1 MIEPSAIAHALAEKR
16 IVADES
22 QQRAI
27 DTLCALLK
35 GSRAEA
41 AQREHR
47 GVYCHGLP
55 GRGKSLIVDTIYALA
70 SCSKRRIHFHQF
82 IRDINRLVVQA
93 PRSDD
98 RLGDVSRAWLDGVDL
113 LYFDEF
119 HVHDIADAFLIGRF
133 LETAL
138 TSGTRI
144 VLTSNYAPRMLLPD
158 PEFHER
164 FEPTIARIERH
175 FDIIAFDGARDYREK
190 CVESTQPRY
199 FAPLDGTREALWT
212 VFAEYE
218 AQAAIHP
225 ADIEVAGR
233 SLPITAAGKQLV
245 WVDFDALC
253 GTPRSHLDYL
263 ALAERWRGV
272 ILDRLDTAM
281 LQRRDVL
288 QRFVWLID
296 ILYDRKHALFMASDR
311 PVRAALEGLDGAHDV
326 SRTTSRLAEMQS
338 HDYVTALE
346 RTHRTTDV
354 SSVSSAAP
362 VSGSSTITS

>member
-1 MIEPSAIAHALAEKR
+1 MIDPSAIAHALAQKE
-16 IVADES
+16 IVADDS

-27 DTLCALLK
+27 DTLCALLQ
-35 GSRAEA
+35 GTRADV

-55 GRGKSLIVDTIYALA
+55 GRGKSLIVDTLFALA
-70 SCSKRRIHFHQF
+70 PCPKRRVHFHQF

-138 TSGTRI
+138 ACGTRI
-144 VLTSNYAPRMLLPD
+144 VLTSNYAPRNLLPD

-175 FDIIAFDGARDYREK
+175 FDIVNFDGPRDYREN
-190 CVESTQPRY
+190 CVDSTQLRY
-199 FAPLDGTREALWT
+199 FSPLDGTREALWT
-212 VFAEYE
+212 IFAQYE

-225 ADIEVAGR
+225 TNVKVAAR
-233 SLPITAAGKQLV
+233 SLPVTAAGKQLV

-263 ALAERWRGV
+263 ALAERWRGL
-272 ILDRLDTAM
+272 ILDRVESAM

-296 ILYDRKHALFMASDR
+296 ILYDRKHALFIASDL
-311 PVRAALEGLDGAHDV
+311 PVRAALEGLEGAHDV

-338 HDYVTALE
+338 RAYAIELE
-346 RTHRTTDV
+346 PAHCVSTT
-354 SSVSSAAP
+354 SVAA
-362 VSGSSTITS
+362 G

>member
-1 MIEPSAIAHALAEKR
+1 MIDPSAIAHALAEKG

-27 DTLCALLK
+27 DALSALLD
-35 GSRAEA
+35 GNRADA
-41 AQREHR
+41 ARRAHR

-55 GRGKSLIVDTIYALA
+55 GRGKSLIVDTVYALA
-70 SCSKRRIHFHQF
+70 SCAKRRIHFHQF

-138 TSGTRI
+138 ACGTRI
-144 VLTSNYAPRMLLPD
+144 VLTSNYEPRRLLPD

-164 FEPTIARIERH
+164 FAPTIQRIEHH
-175 FDIIAFDGARDYREK
+175 FDIVAFDGARDYREQR
-190 CVESTQPRY
+190 VESTQLRY
-199 FAPLDGTREALWT
+199 FAPLDDTREALWT
-212 VFAEYE
+212 IFAGYE

-225 ADIEVAGR
+225 ADVEVAGR
-233 SLPITAAGKQLV
+233 SLPVTAAGKQLV

-272 ILDRLDTAM
+272 IVDRLDTAM
-281 LQRRDVL
+281 LRRRDVL

-296 ILYDRKHALFMASDR
+296 ILYDRKHALFIASDQ
-311 PVRAALEGLDGAHDV
+311 PVRAALDGLDGAHDV

-338 HDYVTALE
+338 DGYVIALE
-346 RTHRTTDV
+346 PAHRSTV
-354 SSVSSAAP
+354 SQE
-362 VSGSSTITS
+362 TIG

>member
-1 MIEPSAIAHALAEKR
+1 MIDPSAIAHALAKKG
-16 IVADES
+16 IVADDS
-22 QQRAI
+22 QQKAI
-27 DTLCALLK
+27 DALCALLH
-35 GSRAEA
+35 GGRTDA
-41 AQREHR
+41 ALREIR

-55 GRGKSLIVDTIYALA
+55 GRGKSLIVDTIFALA
-70 SCSKRRIHFHQF
+70 TCAKRRIHFHQF

-98 RLGDVSRAWLDGVDL
+98 RLGDVSRAWLDGIDL

-138 TSGTRI
+138 ACGTRI
-144 VLTSNYAPRMLLPD
+144 VLTSNYAPRNLLPD

-175 FDIIAFDGARDYREK
+175 FEVVTFDGPRDYREN
-190 CVESTQPRY
+190 CVDSTQLRY
-199 FAPLDGTREALWT
+199 FAPLDDTREALWT
-212 VFAEYE
+212 IFAEYE
-218 AQAAIHP
+218 TQAAIHP
-225 ADIEVAGR
+225 ADVEVAGR
-233 SLPITAAGKQLV
+233 SLPVTAAGKQLV

-253 GTPRSHLDYL
+253 GAPRSHLDYL

-272 ILDRLDTAM
+272 ILDRLETA
-281 LQRRDVL
+281 LLRRSDVL

-296 ILYDRKHALFMASDR
+296 ILYDRKHALFIASDQ
-311 PVRAALEGLDGAHDV
+311 PVRAALEGLEGAHDV

-338 HDYVTALE
+338 SAYAIELA
-346 RTHRTTDV
+346 RAHRV
-354 SSVSSAAP
+354 SACASPVAAE
-362 VSGSSTITS
+362 SFK

>member
-1 MIEPSAIAHALAEKR
+1 MIDPSAIAHAFAQKE
-16 IVADES
+16 IVADVS

-35 GSRAEA
+35 GSRADA

-55 GRGKSLIVDTIYALA
+55 GRGKSLIVDTLFALA
-70 SCSKRRIHFHQF
+70 PCAKRRIHFHQF

-138 TSGTRI
+138 ANGTRI
-144 VLTSNYAPRMLLPD
+144 VLTSNYAPRNLLPD

-175 FDIIAFDGARDYREK
+175 FDIVNFDGPRDYRQN
-190 CVESTQPRY
+190 CVDSTQLRY
-199 FAPLDGTREALWT
+199 FSPLDETREALWT
-212 VFAEYE
+212 IFAQYE

-225 ADIEVAGR
+225 VDVEVAGR
-233 SLPITAAGKQLV
+233 SLPVTAAGKQLV

-272 ILDRLDTAM
+272 ILDRVEAEM
-281 LQRRDVL
+281 FRRRDVL

-296 ILYDRKHALFMASDR
+296 ILYDRKHALFIASDH

-338 HDYVTALE
+338 STYAIKLE
-346 RTHRTTDV
+346 PAHR
-354 SSVSSAAP
+354 AATPP
-362 VSGSSTITS
+362 VAAS

>member
-1 MIEPSAIAHALAEKR
+1 MIDPSAIAHALAKQE
-16 IVADES
+16 IVADDS

-27 DTLCALLK
+27 DTLCALLQ
-35 GSRAEA
+35 GTRADA
-41 AQREHR
+41 AQRERR

-55 GRGKSLIVDTIYALA
+55 GRGKSLIVDTVFALA
-70 SCSKRRIHFHQF
+70 PCSKRRIHFHQF

-98 RLGDVSRAWLDGVDL
+98 RLGDVSRAWLDGIDL

-138 TSGTRI
+138 ACGTRI
-144 VLTSNYAPRMLLPD
+144 VLTSNYAPRNLLPD

-175 FDIIAFDGARDYREK
+175 FDIVNFDGRRDYREN
-190 CVESTQPRY
+190 CVDSTQRRY
-199 FAPLDGTREALWT
+199 FSPLDDTREALWT
-212 VFAEYE
+212 IFAQYE
-218 AQAAIHP
+218 AQAALHP
-225 ADIEVAGR
+225 ADVEVAGR
-233 SLPITAAGKQLV
+233 SLPVTAAGKQLL

-263 ALAERWRGV
+263 ALVERWRGV
-272 ILDRLDTAM
+272 ILDRVETAM

-338 HDYVTALE
+338 STYVADLE
-346 RTHRTTDV
+346 PAHRV
-354 SSVSSAAP
+354 ASSSAVAI
-362 VSGSSTITS
+362 G

>member
-1 MIEPSAIAHALAEKR
+1 MIEPSAIAHALAEKE

-27 DTLCALLK
+27 DALCALLH
-35 GSRAEA
+35 GERADA
-41 AQREHR
+41 AGREHR

-70 SCSKRRIHFHQF
+70 TCAKRRIHFHQF
-82 IRDINRLVVQA
+82 IRDINRLLVQA

-138 TSGTRI
+138 ACDTRI
-144 VLTSNYAPRMLLPD
+144 VLTSNYAPRNLLPD

-164 FEPTIARIERH
+164 FEPTIARIEHH
-175 FDIIAFDGARDYREK
+175 FDVVAFDGPRDYRENR
-190 CVESTQPRY
+190 VESTQLRY
-199 FAPLDGTREALWT
+199 FSPLDDTREALWT
-212 VFAEYE
+212 IFADYE

-225 ADIEVAGR
+225 ADVEVAGR
-233 SLPITAAGKQLV
+233 LLPVTAAGKQLV

-272 ILDRLDTAM
+272 ILDRLETAM
-281 LQRRDVL
+281 LQRSDVL

-296 ILYDRKHALFMASDR
+296 ILYDRKHALFIASDR
-311 PVRAALEGLDGAHDV
+311 PVRAALEGLDSAHDV

-338 HDYVTALE
+338 NAYVIELE
-346 RTHRTTDV
+346 RAHRA
-354 SSVSSAAP
+354 SASP
-362 VSGSSTITS
+362 VAAG

>member
-1 MIEPSAIAHALAEKR
+1 MIDSSAIAHALAEKE
-16 IVADES
+16 IVADDS

-27 DTLCALLK
+27 DALCALLHGK
-35 GSRAEA
+35 RSEA

-55 GRGKSLIVDTIYALA
+55 GRGKSLIVDTIFALA
-70 SCSKRRIHFHQF
+70 TCPKRRIHFHQF

-138 TSGTRI
+138 ESGTRI
-144 VLTSNYAPRMLLPD
+144 VLTSNYAPRRLLPD

-164 FEPTIARIERH
+164 FEPTIARIEHH
-175 FDIIAFDGARDYREK
+175 FDVVAFDGPRDYRENR
-190 CVESTQPRY
+190 VESTQLRY
-199 FAPLDGTREALWT
+199 FSPLDGTREALWT
-212 VFAEYE
+212 IFADYE

-225 ADIEVAGR
+225 ADVEVAGR
-233 SLPITAAGKQLV
+233 SLPVTAAGKQIV

-253 GTPRSHLDYL
+253 GTARSHLDYL
-263 ALAERWRGV
+263 ALTERWRGV
-272 ILDRLDTAM
+272 ILDRLETSM
-281 LQRRDVL
+281 LRRRDVL

-296 ILYDRKHALFMASDR
+296 ILYDRKHALFIASDL

-338 HDYVTALE
+338 SGYVIELE
-346 RTHRTTDV
+346 RAHRN
-354 SSVSSAAP
+354 SHPAAAAK
-362 VSGSSTITS
+362 

>member
-1 MIEPSAIAHALAEKR
+1 MIDPSAIAHALAKKA
-16 IVADES
+16 IVADDS

-27 DTLCALLK
+27 DTLCALLQ
-35 GSRAEA
+35 GSRSDA

-55 GRGKSLIVDTIYALA
+55 GRGKSLIVDTLFALA
-70 SCSKRRIHFHQF
+70 PCAKRRIHFHQF

-93 PRSDD
+93 PRSED

-138 TSGTRI
+138 ACGTRI
-144 VLTSNYAPRMLLPD
+144 VLTSNYAPRNLLPD

-175 FDIIAFDGARDYREK
+175 FDIVNFDGPRDYREN
-190 CVESTQPRY
+190 CVDSTQLRY
-199 FAPLDGTREALWT
+199 FSPLDDTREALWT
-212 VFAEYE
+212 IFAQYE

-225 ADIEVAGR
+225 ADVEVAGR
-233 SLPITAAGKQLV
+233 SLPVTAAGKQLV

-272 ILDRLDTAM
+272 ILDRVETPM

-296 ILYDRKHALFMASDR
+296 ILYDRRHALFIASDR
-311 PVRAALEGLDGAHDV
+311 PVRAALEGLDTAHDV

-338 HDYVTALE
+338 GAYAIELE
-346 RTHRTTDV
+346 PAHGV
-354 SSVSSAAP
+354 ANASSSVPAR
-362 VSGSSTITS
+362 